1 MVSPL
6 CSCTPRVV
14 VIVEPAGWVAGDV
27 LADRRQVAVVADDL
41 FVIVPLPDGSAGGM
55 AQGVD
60 AFGGGGFEPRDKR
73 PR

>member
-27 LADRRQVAVVADDL
+27 IADRRQVGIVADDV
-41 FVIVPLPDGSAGGM
+41 FVIVPLPDRVGGGV
-55 AQGVD
+55 AQQVA
-60 AFGGGGFEPRDKR
+60 AFG
-73 PR
+73 